1 MNYDW
6 IKTRSEYDE
15 IKPAIIDPFKGTE
28 WSYQDLN
35 VRAENLANH
44 LVNQGV
50 KRGDVIGIFAPND
63 VAIFDILFATIKIG
77 AVYLPM
83 NWRLKHKEIESVIN
97 DSGVKMIFYAQKH
110 LSSLIGIAD
119 EVLYM
124 DVDSKAYD
132 EIVDPSQHLPFQSVQ
147 VESEDLAALIYTSGT
162 TGLPKGVMF
171 TYESF
176 VSNPINNIL
185 TYKVNSNFKTI
196 LSTPL
201 FHVLGFN
208 DLSIPLL
215 MAGGTIVLQRYFE
228 GEALNDLIKQY
239 EPNYLILIPTM
250 YYALLV
256 APNFDIKQFE
266 RINFMIQGGSA
277 PLPGVQK
284 KFNSMGHTIINGYGL
299 TEAPLVLVNTPE
311 NAIQKPDSIGKP
323 VMFVDIKL
331 LDEFGEEVGVGEIG
345 ELAVKGKNVTPGY
358 WNKPEETKKSFKDG
372 YFLTGDLAKKD
383 QDGDVYI
390 VDRQKELI
398 ITGGENVLPSEVETA
413 LGEHPLVG
421 QGVVFAYDSPKYG
434 ESVAAAVVLTEDD
447 PDYEQKLDAHMRE
460 RLAGYKIPRMYMK
473 LTHMPLNSTSKPD
486 KLELKEKMN
495 QKAQAEYQTKDELT
509 TDID

>member
-6 IKTRSEYDE
+6 IKTRAQYDE
-15 IKPAIIDPFKGTE
+15 EKIAIIDPFKGTE
-28 WSYQDLN
+28 WSYKDLN
-35 VRAENLANH
+35 NRAENLANH

-63 VAIFDILFATIKIG
+63 VAIFDILFATIKMG

-83 NWRLKHKEIESVIN
+83 NWRLKHKEIEKVVN

-110 LSSLIGIAD
+110 LSSLIGIAE

-124 DVDSKAYD
+124 DVDSKEYD
-132 EIVDPSQHLPFQSVQ
+132 KIVDPDQHQSFQSVS
-147 VESEDLAALIYTSGT
+147 VESNDLAALIYTSGT

-171 TYESF
+171 TYDSL
-176 VSNPINNIL
+176 VSNPINTIL
-185 TYKVNSNFKTI
+185 TYKINSNYKTI
-196 LSTPL
+196 VSTPL

-215 MAGGTIVLQRYFE
+215 MAGGTIVLHRYFN
-228 GEALNDLIKQY
+228 GEELNDLMKKY

-250 YYALLV
+250 YYAMLV
-256 APNFDIKQFE
+256 ASNFDSGQFDKVD
-266 RINFMIQGGSA
+266 FLIQGGSS

-284 KFNSMGHTIINGYGL
+284 KFMSMGHPIINGYGL
-299 TEAPLVLVNTPE
+299 TEAPLAIVNTPE
-311 NAIQKPDSIGKP
+311 NVSRKPESIGKP

-331 LDEFGEEVGVGEIG
+331 LNEFGEEVEVGEIG
-345 ELAVKGKNVTPGY
+345 ELAIKGKNVTPGY
-358 WNKPEETKKSFKDG
+358 WNKSEETQESFKDG

-383 QDGDVYI
+383 QDGDIYI

-398 ITGGENVLPSEVETA
+398 ITGGENVLPSEVEA
-413 LGEHPLVG
+413 VLGDHPLVG

-434 ESVAAAVVLTEDD
+434 ESVAAAVVLNEDD

-495 QKAQAEYQTKDELT
+495 QKVQAEYQQNDELT
-509 TDID
+509 TDLN